1 MKVIICPGIHSSELT
16 ESFVSSVS
24 ALPIETSRGAG
35 EQGKQWEQGKQRK
48 QRRQGKQESRGSRG
62 GKGGNIPTNKLLSST
77 DNLKSPL
84 SGRGAGEAE
93 DNKAYPN
100 SIATNPDIQWLVFP
114 TEKHPPYSPLAVYD
128 WLNKPEILT
137 DKLLFIAFSAGVVGG
152 IGAAIALQEKGVNI
166 KAFIAIDG
174 WGVPL
179 WGNFPLYRFSHDYF
193 THWSSAIL
201 GTGKESFYADPP
213 VEHLAM
219 WRSPETCQGWI
230 VSNSNRC
237 WCNINASKTSKV
249 SCSAKDYL
257 QQIIDN

>member
-1 MKVIICPGIHSSELT
+1 MKVIICPGIHSPELT

-24 ALPIETSRGAG
+24 ALRIETSNGSREAGGAG
-35 EQGKQWEQGKQRK
+35 GAERAG
-48 QRRQGKQESRGSRG
+48 
-62 GKGGNIPTNKLLSST
+62 
-77 DNLKSPL
+77 
-84 SGRGAGEAE
+84 GAGGAGGEE
-93 DNKAYPN
+93 NKAYPN

-137 DKLLFIAFSAGVVGG
+137 DELLFIGFSAGVVGG
-152 IGAAIALQEKGVNI
+152 IGTAIALQEKGVNI

-230 VSNSNRC
+230 VSNSNPR

-257 QQIIDN
+257 QQIIG